1 MPVICPVALVW
12 VMLPKCG
19 PTMGPKSNEILFP
32 NYFNYFIN
40 YIKYCVINIYLDKF
54 RNIISNPIIQL

>member
-1 MPVICPVALVW
+1 MPGICLWYALVALVW

-40 YIKYCVINIYLDKF
+40 YTKYGVINIYF
-54 RNIISNPIIQL
+54 G

>member
-19 PTMGPKSNEILFP
+19 PTIMGPKSNEILFP

-40 YIKYCVINIYLDKF
+40 YTKYGVINIYF
-54 RNIISNPIIQL
+54 G